1 MEDGWRMRRVVR
13 AAHQGLLPEDW
24 ISREPPNLRVP
35 TAHILTRSSRTFSR
49 TKLLSSPHAAWAR
62 LPIVHGMVDGMATAK
77 ITITLPDRQL
87 EEIRKRV
94 AAQNSPSVSGFIQQ
108 AVQKSLENAAEFR
121 AIVEEALKTTGGP
134 LKPKER
140 AWARKMLAARKRGT
154 KPRKAA

>member
-1 MEDGWRMRRVVR
+1 MET
-13 AAHQGLLPEDW
+13 
-24 ISREPPNLRVP
+24 S
-35 TAHILTRSSRTFSR
+35 LT
-49 TKLLSSPHAAWAR
+49 
-62 LPIVHGMVDGMATAK
+62 IVNGMVDGMATTK

-121 AIVEEALKTTGGP
+121 AMVEDALKKTGGP

-140 AWARKMLAARKRGT
+140 AWARKTLLARRRGT
-154 KPRKAA
+154 KPRTAA

>member
-1 MEDGWRMRRVVR
+1 
-13 AAHQGLLPEDW
+13 
-24 ISREPPNLRVP
+24 
-35 TAHILTRSSRTFSR
+35 
-49 TKLLSSPHAAWAR
+49 
-62 LPIVHGMVDGMATAK
+62 MVDGMATAK

-121 AIVEEALKTTGGP
+121 AIVEEALKKTGGP

-140 AWARKMLAARKRGT
+140 AWARKMLSPRRRGT
-154 KPRKAA
+154 RPRTAA

>member
-1 MEDGWRMRRVVR
+1 MATILRVVR
-13 AAHQGLLPEDW
+13 DQSSERGGETTSYRSDSSLIRLW
-24 ISREPPNLRVP
+24 RSRRQ
-35 TAHILTRSSRTFSR
+35 SFD
-49 TKLLSSPHAAWAR
+49 
-62 LPIVHGMVDGMATAK
+62 GMVGGMATVK

-87 EEIRKRV
+87 EEIRMRV

-121 AIVEEALKTTGGP
+121 VIVEEALKKTGGP

-140 AWARKMLAARKRGT
+140 AWARKMLSARSRGA

>member
-1 MEDGWRMRRVVR
+1 MET
-13 AAHQGLLPEDW
+13 LL
-24 ISREPPNLRVP
+24 L
-35 TAHILTRSSRTFSR
+35 
-49 TKLLSSPHAAWAR
+49 
-62 LPIVHGMVDGMATAK
+62 IVHGMVDGMATAK
-77 ITITLPDRQL
+77 ITFTLPDRQL

-121 AIVEEALKTTGGP
+121 AIVEEALRKTGGP

-140 AWARKMLAARKRGT
+140 AWARKTLSARRRGT